1 MLEKDR
7 FTTLWSRNSE
17 LKNDSSKIWSDI
29 VNHYCEKHR
38 YYHNTSHI
46 QHCLAQL
53 DLINDITDQDRD
65 AIELAIWFHDIIYG
79 NDNCNYEQ
87 LSAEYFSG
95 TAKNILPAQT
105 ISRVS
110 QFIIATSHT
119 NIPEDIAEKYMLDID
134 LSSFGSSW
142 ELYLI
147 DSDNLRKEDIES
159 TDSDY
164 YTNKK
169 IFLLYLIT
177 RERIF
182 FSNFFYQLYEKNARN
197 NIAAYLEQINL
208 KLQT

>member
-17 LKNDSSKIWSDI
+17 LKNDSSNIWSDI

-95 TAKNILPAQT
+95 TAKNILPAQI

-110 QFIIATSHT
+110 QFIIATTHT
-119 NIPEDIAEKYMLDID
+119 NSSEDIAEKYMLDID

-142 ELYLI
+142 EVYLK
-147 DSDNLRKEDIES
+147 DCEDLRQEDMKS
-159 TDSDY
+159 TDLDF
-164 YTNKK
+164 YTGKK
-169 IFLLYLIT
+169 QFLLILLA
-177 RERIF
+177 RPHIF
-182 FSNFFYQLYEKNARN
+182 FSDLFHELYEETARS
-197 NIAAYLEQINL
+197 NINKYLEIIKL
-208 KLQT
+208 KLQ